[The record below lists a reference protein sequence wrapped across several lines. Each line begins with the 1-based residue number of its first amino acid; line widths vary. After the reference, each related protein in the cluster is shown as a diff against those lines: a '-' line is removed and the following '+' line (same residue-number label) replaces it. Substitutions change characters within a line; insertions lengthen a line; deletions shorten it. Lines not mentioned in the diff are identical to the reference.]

1 MGASLSDARLVELIG
16 DIQDELPGYGYRR
29 VTRELQRRGYLVN
42 HKRIARVMKSH
53 GLGIKP
59 RRRFVRTT
67 DSDHDLPIFPN
78 LYRNVIPAKPDL
90 VWVADFTYIRIAT
103 GFCFL
108 AAVLDACSRKVV
120 GYAISRRI
128 DTQLALAALNAA
140 VQSRQPPRG
149 CIHHTD
155 RGCQYASDA
164 YRRALKEFGL
174 RGSMSSPGNPY
185 HNAQAESFMKTLK
198 VEEVYLAGYETF
210 APRLGLGTRNMR
222 RIGCETLADQLTMDR
237 RVACQCRVNRFEQHV
252 AAPSPSTMP
261 VRFLENGL
269 QDSLGA
275 ATSLLASV
283 CIASNAFIEPSA
295 SGASEP
301 PATARSTI
309 PLTTRCQASPIAT
322 PEDEQAVA

>member
-1 MGASLSDARLVELIG
+1 MTAAGLTDARIVELIG

-29 VTRELQRRGYLVN
+29 VTRELRRRGYVVN
-42 HKRIARVMKSH
+42 HKRVARVMNSH

-78 LYRNVIPAKPDL
+78 LYRNVIPARPDL

-108 AAVLDACSRKVV
+108 AAILDACSRKVV

-140 VQSRQPPRG
+140 VQTRQPPRG

-164 YRRALKEFGL
+164 YRKALKAFGL
-174 RGSMSSPGNPY
+174 RGSMSSAGNPY

-210 APRLGLGTRNMR
+210 DDVKARLPR
-222 RIGCETLADQLTMDR
+222 
-237 RVACQCRVNRFEQHV
+237 
-252 AAPSPSTMP
+252 
-261 VRFLENGL
+261 
-269 QDSLGA
+269 
-275 ATSLLASV
+275 
-283 CIASNAFIEPSA
+283 FIEEIYNTKRLHSA
-295 SGASEP
+295 LGY
-301 PATARSTI
+301 
-309 PLTTRCQASPIAT
+309 QSPIEFETQLAQ
-322 PEDEQAVA
+322 QAA